1 MQVNSKHILIAIW
14 SLKNIYLEKQLLH
27 LDARLY
33 TSKQLFMHY
42 LKIAWLFIVYTP
54 PPPWVMGGGGVS
66 QFSKCVYMR
75 DLCIVCIGVST
86 HLQKHHLLFLAKRP
100 SILVFCDPPS
110 LKSQIFQWTPKILK
124 FFILNTIL
132 SFKSN

>member
-14 SLKNIYLEKQLLH
+14 SLKNIYLAKQLLH
-27 LDARLY
+27 LDARSY

-54 PPPWVMGGGGVS
+54 PPTLGDGGLS
-66 QFSKCVYMR
+66 QFSKCVYRR

-86 HLQKHHLLFLAKRP
+86 PLQKHHLLFLAKPP

-132 SFKSN
+132 SLKSN